1 MLTAQCPQCQTRFK
15 VSDAQLDVADGFVR
29 CGRCAH
35 VFNAR
40 EVLSPLAVPAPA
52 AQPAVP
58 ADRREIEDF
67 ELELPDFDAPAP
79 QPATQATPTAPEP
92 DPVRAL
98 APEPEPDPVAGS
110 APEAPAVP
118 DPELAAFQ
126 QALSDALRAPRPA
139 SRPIEPLESAPAPEA
154 LIGDPFGEID
164 AGPEEEALPDVL
176 RSQRGREPVA
186 EAPAAEAQ
194 ATEEAEQEAAPAAPE
209 DDAPAR
215 PSRLPAVLFAL
226 GGVLGLFLLAGQ
238 LVYLNRTRIAAEVP
252 ELRPTLEAACQGLG
266 CSVPLAGD
274 RALLRT
280 EWSELSRVPDHP
292 GLVQF
297 TAILKNHARY
307 MQAWPAMELTLTDSD
322 DRVLVRK
329 VFPPKDW
336 LPVAERAQRGIAA
349 GAQVRS
355 QLQLDTAALGAK
367 QSSIGYSVNWLYP

>member
-15 VSDAQLDVADGFVR
+15 VSDAQLDAADGFVR

-40 EVLSPLAVPAPA
+40 EVLEPLPVPAQAARPA
-52 AQPAVP
+52 AP
-58 ADRREIEDF
+58 ADRGEIEDF
-67 ELELPDFDAPAP
+67 ELELPDFEAPAP
-79 QPATQATPTAPEP
+79 QPPVAPLAVPEPAAASAPEP
-92 DPVRAL
+92 VS
-98 APEPEPDPVAGS
+98 EI

-139 SRPIEPLESAPAPEA
+139 ARPIEPLESAPEPAA
-154 LIGDPFGEID
+154 LIGDPFGGS
-164 AGPEEEALPDVL
+164 AASAEEEALPDVL
-176 RSQRGREPVA
+176 RSQRGRDTPPETP
-186 EAPAAEAQ
+186 APEAQ
-194 ATEEAEQEAAPAAPE
+194 VAQEPEAGPAAPE
-209 DDAPAR
+209 DHAPAR
-215 PSRLPAVLFAL
+215 PSSLPAVLFAL
-226 GGVLGLFLLAGQ
+226 GGMLGLFVLAGQ

-252 ELRPTLEAACQGLG
+252 ELRPTLEAACQSLG
-266 CSVPLAGD
+266 CTVPLAGD

-280 EWSELSRVPDHP
+280 EWSELARVPDHP

-307 MQAWPAMELTLTDSD
+307 MQAWPSMELTLTDSD

-336 LPVAERAQRGIAA
+336 LPVAERAQRGIGA

-355 QLQLDTAALGAK
+355 QLQLDTAALGPK